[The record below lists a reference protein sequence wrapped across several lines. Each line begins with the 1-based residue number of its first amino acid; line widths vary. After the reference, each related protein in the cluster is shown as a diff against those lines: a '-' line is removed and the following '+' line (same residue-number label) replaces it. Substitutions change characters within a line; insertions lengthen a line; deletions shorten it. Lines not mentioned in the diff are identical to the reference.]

1 MISPALKLLVSVG
14 AVLFWAASPSQPADP
29 DPDQEQTVNCDRL
42 PPAVRTSFDKLFPE
56 ATVESCSEEEEMG
69 RSAYEVTS
77 VEGKTKRDTLFYA
90 DGALVV
96 VEEAITAADLP
107 RSVQQAWNESFASDS
122 IVLAERV
129 TRDGTVTYEIQSLR
143 AGRFIETVF
152 DANGKELTKLS
163 PSTR

>member
-1 MISPALKLLVSVG
+1 MISPTLNLLVSFG
-14 AVLFWAASPSQPADP
+14 AVLLWAASPTEPADP
-29 DPDQEQTVNCDRL
+29 DPDQEQTINCDGL
-42 PPAVRTSFDKLFPE
+42 PPAVQTSFQKLFPQ
-56 ATVESCSEEEEMG
+56 ATADSCSEEEEMG
-69 RSAYEVTS
+69 RSAYEVSS
-77 VEGKTKRDTLFYA
+77 VEGKTRRDTLFSA

-96 VEEAITAADLP
+96 VEEAIAAADLP
-107 RSVQQAWNESFASDS
+107 ESVQRAWNEGFADNS

-143 AGRFIETVF
+143 AGKSIETVF